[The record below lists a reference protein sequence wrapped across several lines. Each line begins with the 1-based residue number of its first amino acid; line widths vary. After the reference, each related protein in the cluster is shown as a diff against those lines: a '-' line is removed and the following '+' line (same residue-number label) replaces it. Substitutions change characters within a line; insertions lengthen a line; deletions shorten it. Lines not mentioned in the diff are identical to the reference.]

1 MESIPKKS
9 GIYQIRNLVNGK
21 VYVGSAVNLRARRNR
36 HFSYLR
42 NNCHANRKLQN
53 AFNKYGEENI
63 VFEVVEIVAD
73 KYNLLEREQYYIDTL
88 NAVKEGYNI
97 RLIAESNLGI
107 KYSEQS
113 KERIR
118 KAKSNISEE
127 TRKRMSISRNKRPP
141 ISEETRRRMSLA
153 QSNRSEETRRRMS
166 LAQQGKHMSEET
178 KQRISRT
185 LTEKLKYNEKK
196 VICVETNQEYRNI
209 SVASR
214 ETHIDR
220 VSIIRCV
227 KGVRKTAGGYH
238 WEYVN

>member
-1 MESIPKKS
+1 MESIPEKS

-21 VYVGSAVNLRARRNR
+21 VYVGSAVNLRTRRNR

-141 ISEETRRRMSLA
+141 ISEEI
-153 QSNRSEETRRRMS
+153 RRRMS

-209 SVASR
+209 SEASR
-214 ETHIDR
+214 ETHTDR
-220 VSIIRCV
+220 TAINRCV
-227 KGVRKTAGGYH
+227 RGVRKTAGGYH
-238 WEYVN
+238 WKYVN

>member
-153 QSNRSEETRRRMS
+153 Q
-166 LAQQGKHMSEET
+166 QGKHMSEET

-185 LTEKLKYNEKK
+185 LIEKLKYNEKK

-227 KGVRKTAGGYH
+227 RGVRKTAGGYH
-238 WEYVN
+238 WKYVN

>member
-1 MESIPKKS
+1 M
-9 GIYQIRNLVNGK
+9 
-21 VYVGSAVNLRARRNR
+21 
-36 HFSYLR
+36 
-42 NNCHANRKLQN
+42 
-53 AFNKYGEENI
+53 
-63 VFEVVEIVAD
+63 
-73 KYNLLEREQYYIDTL
+73 

-209 SVASR
+209 SEASR
-214 ETHIDR
+214 ETHTNRTAIN
-220 VSIIRCV
+220 RCV
-227 KGVRKTAGGYH
+227 RGVRKTAGGYH
-238 WEYVN
+238 WQYVN